1 MVQRGTGCESRDV
14 EVTARGVV
22 GGEPRDSWEHL
33 KVRVLQSQRVV
44 NVLLESC
51 EQRSGSEL
59 SPVGAASRQNPVLQ
73 ALTCPGLPRSA
84 ACVMGRGSC
93 RGYSQCPGGAG
104 VQSCFR
110 EAGGV
115 ARGRGQLH
123 R

>member
-59 SPVGAASRQNPVLQ
+59 SPVGAASRQTQCSKLSL
-73 ALTCPGLPRSA
+73 ALGC
-84 ACVMGRGSC
+84 
-93 RGYSQCPGGAG
+93 Q
-104 VQSCFR
+104 
-110 EAGGV
+110 
-115 ARGRGQLH
+115 GQLH
-123 R
+123 V